1 MKKKI
6 ILGIVVAMIAV
17 GIGWLMLSSE
27 EEQEESNVDFIQ
39 EASEETGFIGEKI
52 VGNPSEAKVV
62 IYEYADFGCSHCADW
77 NRRINDLMDKH
88 EGEIALVF
96 RSYDLGFKNGV
107 AAARAATAAQI
118 QGYFEGYKDLLFENQ
133 AEWFYEED
141 DRLLAI
147 FSGFFEQASDGSG
160 DLEKFIEDM
169 SSENTKKRLQ
179 FEQSLGKKIHLVGTP
194 TFRVEGKT
202 IPLGDLIRVIEEKI
216 KI

>member
-88 EGEIALVF
+88 EGEQRRV
-96 RSYDLGFKNGV
+96 
-107 AAARAATAAQI
+107 Q
-118 QGYFEGYKDLLFENQ
+118 
-133 AEWFYEED
+133 
-141 DRLLAI
+141 RLLRRFRGI
-147 FSGFFEQASDGSG
+147 LRGIRIYFSRIRRSGFMRKMTDYWLFFLDFLSRPLMA
-160 DLEKFIEDM
+160 LEIWKNLLRI
-169 SSENTKKRLQ
+169 
-179 FEQSLGKKIHLVGTP
+179 
-194 TFRVEGKT
+194 
-202 IPLGDLIRVIEEKI
+202 
-216 KI
+216 